1 MSNLNSQGHAIS
13 NIMTPPSGGLSSSQ
27 QDCDQVMPS
36 ATSMSDD
43 RSAPYHNQPP
53 GYIGSKN
60 AAGAGVLKDSSAAST
75 SNSSPVAVVNAQS
88 RDGAH
93 RRGVKVNNKRGPSKG
108 GGKPGESGASTSAG
122 TVTNKRRCVSNACIA
137 CRKRKSKCDG
147 NTPSC
152 AACSSVYGTECV
164 YDPSSDHRRKGVYKK
179 DIDNLKTRNDTLQ
192 TLIQAIL
199 DHPEEQVHEL
209 VQTMR
214 SSDNLEDVA
223 EAVVEGKFGFAI
235 GSTGATAQVFSPAS
249 RGSSDDRTRSRS
261 ILSMTEGEDGSMG
274 RGDHTKSSSDREPT
288 FETELS
294 QRMSQL
300 RVDTESGQVRFIGGT
315 SNLILL
321 PSQSQNHDRSR
332 QGSPNFGR
340 ELERSLSDPYLT
352 DRERN
357 PILSW
362 TNVLGTSAQACE
374 AIEHLLQMYFVW
386 HYPYFTTLSRELF
399 FRDFRSGYN
408 SPMTALSPKDI
419 PDSPSFRCY
428 SPSPAPATQTQPMR
442 YCTPLL
448 FNAML
453 ALGCHFTA
461 HPLARKD
468 KNVPDTA
475 GDHFFNECKRL
486 ILENDEH
493 VTPRLTTVQALALMS
508 VREAGCAREERGW
521 SYSGMSFRMGIEMGL
536 HLDLEGGGNE
546 GSHLDGTSGTLRQR
560 GIGKSGMMKE
570 EELDAR
576 RITFWGCFLFD
587 KCWSNYMGR
596 MPQLPSSM
604 ASAQKFIIIPSEDAT
619 VWSPYTD
626 VGKSMISAQPARTR
640 AVALQI
646 IELCEISSDVLLQF
660 YNPNPKKPVTNMSS
674 GGRTTNTTGGRGMS
688 GIRNL
693 GVLWNRL
700 EDWRKKLPRELEPQ
714 QGCLPPVLLMHMFH
728 QLLYIHLF
736 RPFLQSTSATL
747 PALSLDPRRICV
759 DAASKISKYLRFYK
773 REYGLRQIC
782 NIAAYMIHSACT
794 IHLLNLPEKSAKRDI
809 VQGLRSLEDM
819 AEGWLCARRALVIM
833 RILAKRWKIRLPDEG
848 DAILARAAKGRAEQF
863 GLQEVPDDEYEFTYL
878 DYRGSSASAVS
889 PMSLA
894 SEPKHHSMPGIDANT
909 PESGMQ
915 NQGTGSQFMT
925 NNQASLSEFMKSVS
939 SRNSPGLA
947 PPSEPKQQQQIRQH
961 QQFHQQDRSQAVPGL
976 RLHTDESR
984 ASSPGTYGPPSSFP
998 HQAQP
1003 AFTQSQGQ
1011 RQYVATKRG
1020 SSLGVQGGPAS
1031 TPPPQIYPPTSAATS
1046 HTTSRLSRAPSN
1058 NSQTQYSY
1066 FENQH
1071 PPSNIASPSAFYS
1084 DTGIPIGYEQIPDD
1098 IQGGGV
1104 EPNWCIRDHELVARG
1119 FLVQGWEGGGSG
1131 SRGSVSG
1138 LDRDGENEEAG
1149 GGGETPWDPFTVY

>member
-1 MSNLNSQGHAIS
+1 M
-13 NIMTPPSGGLSSSQ
+13 
-27 QDCDQVMPS
+27 
-36 ATSMSDD
+36 
-43 RSAPYHNQPP
+43 
-53 GYIGSKN
+53 
-60 AAGAGVLKDSSAAST
+60 
-75 SNSSPVAVVNAQS
+75 
-88 RDGAH
+88 H
-93 RRGVKVNNKRGPSKG
+93 RRGVNKRGPSKA
-108 GGKPGESGASTSAG
+108 GGKAGEAGAATSAG

-152 AACSSVYGTECV
+152 AACSSVYGTGCV

-223 EAVVEGKFGFAI
+223 EAVLEGKFGSAI
-235 GSTGATAQVFSPAS
+235 GE
-249 RGSSDDRTRSRS
+249 S
-261 ILSMTEGEDGSMG
+261 IWSVTEGEDVSMD
-274 RGDHTKSSSDREPT
+274 RGDRTKSPSDREPT

-300 RVDTESGQVRFIGGT
+300 RVDAESGQVRFIGGT

-321 PSQSQNHDRSR
+321 PSQVQNHDRSG
-332 QGSPNFGR
+332 QCSPNFGR

-362 TNVLGTSAQACE
+362 TNVLGASTQSCE
-374 AIEHLLQMYFVW
+374 AIDHLLQMYFVW

-399 FRDFRSGYN
+399 Y
-408 SPMTALSPKDI
+408 P
-419 PDSPSFRCY
+419 
-428 SPSPAPATQTQPMR
+428 PATQTQPMR

-453 ALGCHFTA
+453 AVGCHFTA
-461 HPLARKD
+461 HPLARSD
-468 KNVPDTA
+468 KNDPDTA
-475 GDHFFNECKRL
+475 GDHFFDECKRL
-486 ILENDEH
+486 ILKNDEH

-521 SYSGMSFRMGIEMGL
+521 SYSGMSFRMGTEMGL
-536 HLDLEGGGNE
+536 HLDLEG
-546 GSHLDGTSGTLRQR
+546 TLRQR
-560 GIGKSGMMKE
+560 SIGRSGRMSE

-604 ASAQKFIIIPSEDAT
+604 ASVHKYIIIPSEDAA

-660 YNPNPKKPVTNMSS
+660 YNPNPKKPASGISS
-674 GGRTTNTTGGRGMS
+674 GGRATNTTGGMGMS
-688 GIRNL
+688 DIRNL

-714 QGCLPPVLLMHMFH
+714 QGCLPSILLMHMFH

-736 RPFLQSTSATL
+736 RPFLQSISATL
-747 PALSLDPRRICV
+747 PTLSLDPRRICV
-759 DAASKISKYLRFYK
+759 EAASKISKYLRFYK

-833 RILAKRWKIRLPDEG
+833 RILAKRWKIGLPDEG
-848 DAILARAAKGRAEQF
+848 DAILARAAK
-863 GLQEVPDDEYEFTYL
+863 
-878 DYRGSSASAVS
+878 
-889 PMSLA
+889 
-894 SEPKHHSMPGIDANT
+894 
-909 PESGMQ
+909 
-915 NQGTGSQFMT
+915 
-925 NNQASLSEFMKSVS
+925 
-939 SRNSPGLA
+939 
-947 PPSEPKQQQQIRQH
+947 
-961 QQFHQQDRSQAVPGL
+961 
-976 RLHTDESR
+976 
-984 ASSPGTYGPPSSFP
+984 
-998 HQAQP
+998 
-1003 AFTQSQGQ
+1003 
-1011 RQYVATKRG
+1011 
-1020 SSLGVQGGPAS
+1020 
-1031 TPPPQIYPPTSAATS
+1031 
-1046 HTTSRLSRAPSN
+1046 
-1058 NSQTQYSY
+1058 
-1066 FENQH
+1066 
-1071 PPSNIASPSAFYS
+1071 
-1084 DTGIPIGYEQIPDD
+1084 
-1098 IQGGGV
+1098 
-1104 EPNWCIRDHELVARG
+1104 
-1119 FLVQGWEGGGSG
+1119 
-1131 SRGSVSG
+1131 
-1138 LDRDGENEEAG
+1138 
-1149 GGGETPWDPFTVY
+1149 

>member
-1 MSNLNSQGHAIS
+1 M
-13 NIMTPPSGGLSSSQ
+13 
-27 QDCDQVMPS
+27 MPT
-36 ATSMSDD
+36 ATSMPDD
-43 RSAPYHNQPP
+43 TSTPHPKQPP
-53 GYIGSKN
+53 SYIGSKN
-60 AAGAGVLKDSSAAST
+60 ATGVCVGGAPSATST
-75 SNSSPVAVVNAQS
+75 SNSSPAAVVDAQS
-88 RDGAH
+88 RDGMH
-93 RRGVKVNNKRGPSKG
+93 RRGVNKRGPSKA
-108 GGKPGESGASTSAG
+108 GGKAGEAGAATSAG

-152 AACSSVYGTECV
+152 AACSSVYGTGCV

-223 EAVVEGKFGFAI
+223 EAVLEGKFGSAI
-235 GSTGATAQVFSPAS
+235 GSTGTTGPVFTVAA
-249 RGSSDDRTRSRS
+249 RGPSTDQARRSES
-261 ILSMTEGEDGSMG
+261 IWSVTEGEDVSMD
-274 RGDHTKSSSDREPT
+274 RGDRTKSPSDREPT

-300 RVDTESGQVRFIGGT
+300 RVDAESGQVRFIGGT

-321 PSQSQNHDRSR
+321 PSQVQNHDRSG
-332 QGSPNFGR
+332 QCSPNFGR

-362 TNVLGTSAQACE
+362 TNVLGASTQSCE
-374 AIEHLLQMYFVW
+374 AIDHLLQMYFVW

-399 FRDFRSGYN
+399 YRDFRSGYS
-408 SPMTALSPKDI
+408 SPTTALSPRHI
-419 PDSPSFRCY
+419 PDSPSFNCY

-453 ALGCHFTA
+453 AVGCHFTA
-461 HPLARKD
+461 HPLARSD
-468 KNVPDTA
+468 KNDPDTA
-475 GDHFFNECKRL
+475 GDHFFDECKRL
-486 ILENDEH
+486 ILKNDEH

-521 SYSGMSFRMGIEMGL
+521 SYSGMSFRMGTEMGL

-546 GSHLDGTSGTLRQR
+546 GSHLDSTSGTLRQR
-560 GIGKSGMMKE
+560 SIGRSGRMSE

-604 ASAQKFIIIPSEDAT
+604 ASVHKYIIIPSEDAA

-660 YNPNPKKPVTNMSS
+660 YNPNPKKPASGISS
-674 GGRTTNTTGGRGMS
+674 GGRATNTTGGMGMS
-688 GIRNL
+688 DIRNL

-714 QGCLPPVLLMHMFH
+714 QGCLPSILLMHMFH

-736 RPFLQSTSATL
+736 RPFLQSISATL
-747 PALSLDPRRICV
+747 PTLSLDPRRICV
-759 DAASKISKYLRFYK
+759 EAASKISKYLRFYK

-833 RILAKRWKIRLPDEG
+833 RILAKRWKIGLPDEG

-863 GLQEVPDDEYEFTYL
+863 NLQEVPDEESEFTYL

-894 SEPKHHSMPGIDANT
+894 SEPRNHSASGMDATT

-915 NQGTGSQFMT
+915 NQGGGPQVMT
-925 NNQASLSEFMKSVS
+925 SNQASISGIRKAVS
-939 SRNSPGLA
+939 NRNSPGLA
-947 PPSEPKQQQQIRQH
+947 PSPEPREQQQIRQH
-961 QQFHQQDRSQAVPGL
+961 HYQQQDQSQAVSGL
-976 RLHTDESR
+976 RYHTDESA
-984 ASSPGTYGPPSSFP
+984 ASSPGSYAPLSSFS
-998 HQAQP
+998 HQVQP

-1011 RQYVATKRG
+1011 RQYVSIERG
-1020 SSLGVQGGPAS
+1020 SSLGIQGGPAL
-1031 TPPPQIYPPTSAATS
+1031 TPPPQIYPPTTSAAASRTI
-1046 HTTSRLSRAPSN
+1046 SRLSRVPSN
-1058 NSQTQYSY
+1058 SSQTQYSY

-1071 PPSNIASPSAFYS
+1071 PPSSIASPSAFYS
-1084 DTGIPIGYEQIPDD
+1084 DTGIPIGYEQTPNE
-1098 IQGGGV
+1098 IQGGGM
-1104 EPNWCIRDHELVARG
+1104 EQNWCIRDHELVARG
-1119 FLVQGWEGGGSG
+1119 FLVQGWVSG
-1131 SRGSVSG
+1131 ESVSRETVSG
-1138 LDRDGENEEAG
+1138 LSREGENEEG
-1149 GGGETPWDPFTVY
+1149 TSGGGETPWDPFTVY